1 MTIMDLVDKK
11 KQVDFTARRIGETIE
26 KANKEFERIS
36 ALEKRTDKDGKE
48 AINLA
53 RTSTN
58 ELIMDLNEC
67 QKQLQ
72 SYALLLDSVMRQT
85 NIAWPPKC
93 STLDCPLPCPDPRS
107 CRLTS
112 PKDSCSSLP
121 GFYKPL
127 LFSFNPPST
136 C

>member
-67 QKQLQ
+67 QNQLQ

-93 STLDCPLPCPDPRS
+93 STLD
-107 CRLTS
+107 
-112 PKDSCSSLP
+112 
-121 GFYKPL
+121 
-127 LFSFNPPST
+127 
-136 C
+136 